1 MMYAMLNE
9 KEIRLHTMIRAIL
22 EWINSILQER
32 KFLQAQEEKFGWV
45 LQIITKVSKDLE
57 IEKNIIGQLKSS
69 IKNLDKKIIKE

>member
-1 MMYAMLNE
+1 MLNE

>member
-1 MMYAMLNE
+1 MYAMLNE
-9 KEIRLHTMIRAIL
+9 KEIHLHTMIRAIL